1 MPIAR
6 ARFVQI
12 LAGVCVILVILELV
26 RRRRLRE
33 EYALSWL
40 LAGAVVVA
48 LGVAPE
54 VLWYVSPLLGVEYPP
69 ILLVTA
75 GLFLIGLV
83 LLSQVVTISEM
94 ARKNRDLAQQVA
106 IMDLEMGQMR
116 EALARVDGFAGK
128 PLRSS
133 EDGPVPGGDP
143 WSMSGSI
150 ENLQR

>member
-1 MPIAR
+1 MPIVR
-6 ARFVQI
+6 VRFVQI
-12 LAGVCVILVILELV
+12 LTGMCVILVILELV

-69 ILLVTA
+69 ILLVTS

-83 LLSQVVTISEM
+83 LLSQGVTISEM
-94 ARKNRDLAQQVA
+94 TRRNRDLTQQVA
-106 IMDLEMGQMR
+106 IMDWEIVQMLQV
-116 EALARVDGFAGK
+116 LAR
-128 PLRSS
+128 L
-133 EDGPVPGGDP
+133 DGPAGGPLNQRED
-143 WSMSGSI
+143 SGSSSGDHWC
-150 ENLQR
+150 ELEPAESSQE